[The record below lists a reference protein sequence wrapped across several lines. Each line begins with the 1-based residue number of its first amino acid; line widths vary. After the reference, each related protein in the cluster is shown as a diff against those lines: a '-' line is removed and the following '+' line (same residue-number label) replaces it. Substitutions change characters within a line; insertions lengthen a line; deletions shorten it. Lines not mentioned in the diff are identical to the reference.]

1 MNDVILLIDKPAG
14 ITSFDAIARVR
25 KLLRVK
31 KIGHSGTLDKAAEGL
46 IVAATGKA
54 TRLTRFFLESD
65 KKYTAVIKLGESTD
79 TYDSDGV
86 PVAAC
91 DTSFLTEEMI
101 TGALLSMKG
110 KQLQIP
116 PRYSALKV
124 NGVRASDRVR
134 NGEQIELSPRA
145 IEIYSIDIES
155 VNLADM
161 TVRAEIFCSKGTYI
175 RSIARDLGEKLSV
188 GAHLAFLRRTVSG
201 KFSVNDAIKPD
212 EIGEAFS
219 SGRTSFIVSMESA
232 VDWMPSVSLSA
243 ELSAKVKN
251 GLRMHP
257 EQLGYAGI
265 SEFALFDE
273 SQKLIAIA
281 RRDEKDGLLSYLCV
295 FN

>member
-145 IEIYSIDIES
+145 IEIYSIDIKS

-212 EIGEAFS
+212 EFGEAFS

-232 VDWMPSVSLSA
+232 VEGMPSVSLGA
-243 ELSAKVKN
+243 ELSVKVKN

-257 EQLGYAGI
+257 DQVGYAGM